1 MCDPI
6 LVTLLKMRPH
16 YSQSSHEKGTPSSD
30 TSLLASYKE
39 YERAAPYE
47 RGGDA
52 SHLAKGSKFQILVSL
67 RVFWVKHHYI

>member
-52 SHLAKGSKFQILVSL
+52 RHLAKEAFQGVLATSDIAPKLQ
-67 RVFWVKHHYI
+67 KM